1 MQAPRNDWDE
11 MIPPVGSRTAR
22 EEFRADWPLLLA
34 AMMGVGLTSVLPYA
48 SGTFI
53 GPISR
58 EFGWSTEAVLF
69 GQSFI
74 GILGTLISPFFGT
87 FIRLFGARR
96 IVLAGIVFM
105 TAGTMGL
112 GLIPNSYV
120 AYIACHFTIAIGHTM
135 EAAVIWQK
143 IVVERFV
150 TARGLAVSVALCGS
164 NIAGLI
170 SPVLATLVIERVSW
184 HAAYLVLAAYLF
196 LSAFPLAWLFFRETP
211 RRPAPATAEAPV
223 APAPPPAGMPP
234 REAMRRREFWLMFV
248 SFACAGLGITGYMI
262 YFVPMLEA
270 QGHAPLVAASVV
282 SSLSVAALA
291 GRLLAGFAMDRF
303 FAPRLAALAL
313 GLPVIGSLLLL
324 YAPPSYGVALV
335 AAILAGL
342 SAGAEF
348 NMIAYLATR
357 YFGLRAYGTVSGIF
371 YGAFMF
377 GGLGGQLL
385 PARLLHTGGFDRV
398 VELFGSAFFLGTL
411 LMLLCRAYP
420 RTERRELA

>member
-1 MQAPRNDWDE
+1 MTAS
-11 MIPPVGSRTAR
+11 VASRTAR
-22 EEFRADWPLLLA
+22 EEFREDWPLLLS

-48 SGTFI
+48 FGTFI

-58 EFGWSTEAVLF
+58 EFGWSIEAVLF

-74 GILGTLISPFFGT
+74 GILATLIAPFFGV
-87 FIRLFGARR
+87 FIRRFGARN
-96 IVLAGIVFM
+96 IVLAGIIFM
-105 TAGTMGL
+105 TVGTTGL
-112 GLIPNSYV
+112 GLIPNSYP
-120 AYIACHFTIAIGHTM
+120 AYIACQFTIAIGHTM

-170 SPVLATLVIERVSW
+170 SPVLATLVIERISW

-196 LSAFPLAWLFFRETP
+196 LSAFPLAWVFFRETP
-211 RRPAPATAEAPV
+211 RRPALDAPLR
-223 APAPPPAGMPP
+223 PGPEPTGMTP

-248 SFACAGLGITGYMI
+248 SFACAGMGITGYMI

-270 QGHAPLVAASVV
+270 QGHAPMVAASVV
-282 SSLSVAALA
+282 SGLSVAALG
-291 GRLLAGFAMDRF
+291 GRLLAGIGMDRF

-313 GLPVIGSLLLL
+313 FLPVVGSVLLL
-324 YAPPSYGVALV
+324 YAPPSYGVALI

-348 NMIAYLATR
+348 NMLAYLATR
-357 YFGLRAYGTVSGIF
+357 YFGLRAYGTVSGLF

-377 GGLGGQLL
+377 GGLGGQLI
-385 PARLLHTGGFDRV
+385 PARLLHHGGYDRV
-398 VELFGSAFFLGTL
+398 VTMFGSAFLLGTI

-420 RTERRELA
+420 RAERRELA